1 MRNAL
6 SLFLVLA
13 ALPAASAAARADDPQ
28 LHRVTQSAAY
38 AVAHP
43 GEQARQLGFKA
54 LKQDRPAEARR
65 QFLFGARYAD
75 KLSQFMLGQLYW
87 EGIGG
92 PVDRPLAYAWMDL
105 AAERGNAAALARREV
120 LWNALDADEQARAVA
135 VGKPLQARY
144 ADATAQPRLEA
155 VMRRNRK
162 DVTGSMLGWAGKV
175 SVCVAEEHK
184 GMARGIEGTCPPTVG
199 GETYY
204 DDRLWEPQQYW
215 ASQDAAMTR
224 QLGTQV
230 EVGPLK
236 PVTPSAPEN

>member
-1 MRNAL
+1 MRKAL
-6 SLFLVLA
+6 SLLLVLG
-13 ALPAASAAARADDPQ
+13 ALPAASAVAQSYDPQ
-28 LHRVTQSAAY
+28 LHRVTESAAY

-43 GEQARQLGFKA
+43 GEQARQLGFRA
-54 LKQDRPAEARR
+54 LTQDRPAEARR

-120 LWNALDADEQARAVA
+120 LWNALDTDEQARALV

-144 ADATAQPRLEA
+144 ADAAAQPRLEA

-162 DVTGSMLGWAGKV
+162 NVTGSMLGWAGKL
-175 SVCVAEEHK
+175 SMCVAEEHK
-184 GMARGIEGTCPPTVG
+184 GMRTGIEGTCPPTVA

-204 DDRLWEPQQYW
+204 DDRLWEPQHYW
-215 ASQDAAMTR
+215 ASQDAVMTR
-224 QLGTQV
+224 ELGTQV
-230 EVGPLK
+230 EVGPL
-236 PVTPSAPEN
+236 TPAPRSAPED